1 MMRADRRKTELTFCA
16 SKRQTHRSFRSRFGS
31 LGALVLLSAGLWR
44 ALALAFASLEGVW
57 LVGLGVQLGMA
68 LLLLPLCNGRWD
80 ALTLPMALAVTAAVC
95 VFFWAPI
102 RAALALPMNELLAF
116 LTQTTGRIYA
126 DCHVATAGVPVWAV
140 IGPALLGGA
149 LLGWAAWRGVF
160 WPAMPFALLF
170 AAGCAVGLFAPDW
183 GWGLVLGGALWLR
196 MRCVCRGGTKS
207 AFWAQAVALTLA
219 LAAAFGVG
227 QLVPQR
233 SDAALEQTLD
243 RVHALL
249 WDEPTNSMP
258 EGKLAGLGAW
268 AKSDAPALAVTMD
281 EPQRLYLR
289 GRVYDSYTGTCWE
302 MADAGQRAEYE
313 ALFYLLH
320 RRDFYAQEQMAAAM
334 MQTETFEPQR
344 LTVENLSACRRVAY
358 LPYAL
363 YDCDALDARSI
374 GDAGA
379 RGGTVQ
385 SFLYLPGDVPQWY
398 EVQKTL
404 QSGQWDEQTAA
415 YLAAAQEYRGYAER
429 FDTQITQSA
438 WSTLDQKL
446 HAGKKGRSLEQI
458 CALIRA
464 YLGENLRYDEQCVAP
479 QEGDFLSW
487 LLDESGCGYS
497 VHYAT
502 AATLMLRYY
511 GVPAR
516 YVEGYVLTGEQ
527 AEGLAAGERVVLT
540 EENAH
545 AWAEYYLED
554 VGFVPF
560 EVTPGYIGQEEP
572 AMTSSGGTVG
582 YEADAMTYERIQPPQ
597 PQTEEQTPAPPMPE
611 PEQTE
616 PESAFRAV
624 WLLWLL
630 MLPVAAGLGFVLWRR
645 MQLRRALRRIERAR
659 PRKAIALRYD
669 HARALMERLDE
680 EPENAREAAEL
691 YAQARFSCH
700 EMTQEQRQWMDE
712 FARSVLRQGKET
724 WPPMRKLRYRLI
736 DGLY

>member
-1 MMRADRRKTELTFCA
+1 MRAEKGKTEFMFCPP
-16 SKRQTHRSFRSRFGS
+16 RHRMRRSVRSRLGS

-57 LVGLGVQLGMA
+57 QVGLGVQLGMA

-80 ALTLPMALAVTAAVC
+80 ALALPMALAVTAAVC

-102 RAALALPMNELLAF
+102 HAALALPMNEFLAF
-116 LTQTTGRIYA
+116 LTQMTGRIYA

-160 WPAMPFALLF
+160 WPAVPFILLF
-170 AAGCAVGLFAPDW
+170 AAGCAVGLFVPDG

-196 MRCVCRGGTKS
+196 MRCVCRGGMKS
-207 AFWAQAVALTLA
+207 AFWAQAAALTLA

-227 QLVPQR
+227 QLAPQIN
-233 SDAALEQTLD
+233 DAALEKTRS

-249 WDEPTNSMP
+249 WDEQTNSMP
-258 EGKLAGLGAW
+258 EGQLAGLGAW
-268 AKSDAPALAVTMD
+268 EKSDAPALAVTMD

-289 GRVYDSYTGTCWE
+289 GRVYDSYTGSRWE
-302 MADAGQRAEYE
+302 VADAGQRAEYE

-320 RRDFYAQEQMAAAM
+320 RRDFYAQEQVSAAM
-334 MQTETFEPQR
+334 MQTGTFEPQR
-344 LTVENLSACRRVAY
+344 LTVENLSACRKGAY

-363 YDCDALDARSI
+363 YGCDALDARSI
-374 GDAGA
+374 GDVGA
-379 RGGTVQ
+379 RGGSVQ

-398 EVQKTL
+398 QTQKTL
-404 QSGQWDEQTAA
+404 QGGQWDEQTAA

-464 YLGENLRYDEQCVAP
+464 YLGANLRYDEQCAAP
-479 QEGDFLSW
+479 SDGDFLSW
-487 LLDESGCGYS
+487 LLEESGCGYS

-527 AEGLAAGERVVLT
+527 AGSLVAGERVVLT

-572 AMTSSGGTVG
+572 DASASGGTAG
-582 YEADAMTYERIQPPQ
+582 DEADAMTYERVQPPQ
-597 PQTEEQTPAPPMPE
+597 PQADEQTQEPPMPE

-616 PESAFRAV
+616 TEPAFRAV
-624 WLLWLL
+624 QLLWLL

-645 MQLRRALRRIERAR
+645 MQLRRALRRIEWAG

-669 HARALMERLDE
+669 HARTLMERLDE

-691 YAQARFSCH
+691 YAQARFSRH

-712 FARSVLRQGKET
+712 FARSVLRRGKET